1 MAKTFAVGEKLTAA
15 NTNTYLLNPVGAIQ
29 AYVGTTA
36 PTGWLLC
43 DGSDVSRATYADLF
57 DLIGTTFGAG
67 DGTTTFGLPNLK
79 GRVPVGLDSA
89 QTEFDALGETGGAK
103 THTLTTAE
111 LPSHSHGDGTL
122 AAASAGSHTHT
133 ISVMT
138 GQTSG
143 AAHNHSVA
151 NTVAQGGDLAS
162 GFVGAANVTV
172 DSSGAHTHDVTGSTG
187 NTGSGSAHNN
197 LPPYLVVRYII
208 KV

>member
-29 AYVGTTA
+29 AYVGAAA

-43 DGSDVSRATYADLF
+43 DGSNVSRTTYADLF

-67 DGTTTFGLPNLK
+67 DGSTTFTLPNLK

-122 AAASAGSHTHT
+122 AAASAGAHTHT
-133 ISVMT
+133 IPTQGTAS
-138 GQTSG
+138 S
-143 AAHNHSVA
+143 AAHNHAEAGVISQA
-151 NTVAQGGDLAS
+151 GT
-162 GFVGAANVTV
+162 GFVGGSDGGTNSA
-172 DSSGAHTHDVTGSTG
+172 GAHTHDVTGSTG
-187 NTGSGSAHNN
+187 NTGSGNAHNN
-197 LPPYLVVRYII
+197 MPPYLVVRYII